1 MSKPTLGVIV
11 SINIIYIS
19 WNVNKKGTGVLFVKP
34 RETLS
39 NILSILPTC
48 YLGLPCLLYDFFF
61 SLSKFHLGERKWH
74 FFRQDR
80 TRFVAIW
87 VGQIRH
93 SGLRPWMKK
102 QFLVR

>member
-11 SINIIYIS
+11 IVNIIYIS

-48 YLGLPCLLYDFFF
+48 YLGLPCLLYDFF
-61 SLSKFHLGERKWH
+61 SLSKFHLGEKVA
-74 FFRQDR
+74 FFSTGPD
-80 TRFVAIW
+80 W
-87 VGQIRH
+87 VCGNLGTAAIRH